1 MRRDGLGKFYDRL
14 TPNER
19 FRLVVEAQARGDM
32 DECLRL
38 TESCPRNNY
47 TMRDVAYE
55 TLVRASEEMVMVLC
69 LDLAP
74 RLAKIRILRAIH
86 EGLPYIR
93 ITCLGAAH
101 AAYFGGERAGMRLA
115 WEAAGM
121 EGNPPE
127 PDEGNAGYL
136 ATIEDTLD
144 EITARIEKD
153 YDRFIALLT
162 EPKVRL
168 SEEARAIWEAFSR
181 FSHNDLGLEPK
192 KLVRM
197 WFEPALS
204 EIDELERLTKDI
216 DLDGQKVE
224 ENEILLRNYWSKL
237 VGGV

>member
-1 MRRDGLGKFYDRL
+1 
-14 TPNER
+14 
-19 FRLVVEAQARGDM
+19 
-32 DECLRL
+32 
-38 TESCPRNNY
+38 
-47 TMRDVAYE
+47 
-55 TLVRASEEMVMVLC
+55 
-69 LDLAP
+69 
-74 RLAKIRILRAIH
+74 
-86 EGLPYIR
+86 
-93 ITCLGAAH
+93 
-101 AAYFGGERAGMRLA
+101 
-115 WEAAGM
+115 M

-162 EPKVRL
+162 EPQVRL
-168 SEEARAIWEAFSR
+168 SEEARTIWEAFSR